1 MNWRWILLMAWR
13 DSRKN
18 RSRLFLFISSII
30 LGIAALV
37 AMNSFN
43 ENLRKDIDSQA
54 AELIGADLE
63 LESRREPSAEAMK
76 FIDSLK
82 GMSED
87 FAKEER
93 FMSMIR
99 FPKAEGSRLVQVRA
113 IEGHYPFYGEV
124 ETNPSDSYRD
134 FGTKAGVY
142 VENSLLLQFNAVV
155 NDSVQLGNNSYPIL
169 GNVLSQP
176 GQAAIAGA
184 MAPSVFV
191 PIAQLKNSGL
201 QQQGSRIEYHYYF
214 KLPKGFA
221 VDKEVEKLDK
231 KIEELQ
237 LRASTIQT
245 TKENTGRSFA
255 DMASF
260 MELVGFVALLLG
272 CIGVSSSVQIYVR
285 EKLLSVAVLRCLGTT
300 AKQAFYIF
308 LVQFA
313 GIGLIGGIIGAVLGS
328 LIQYLIPVV
337 MQDVIPVS
345 LTTGVSWLAI
355 LEGIGLGVVI
365 AVLFA
370 LLPLLAVRNISPLN
384 SIRIS
389 DKEESMFKDK
399 MSWWVYLLILIF
411 ITGFARLQMADWIQT
426 LVFVAGVGIT
436 FLLLYGVAKA
446 FTYLIRRFFPKG
458 WPYLWRQGLSN
469 LYRPNNQTVILMI
482 SIGLGTALISTMFL
496 VQDLL
501 INRVKISSEQSQ
513 ANMLMFDIQ
522 PSQHE
527 SLSKMAKEEGYP
539 ILEAVPVVTMQL
551 QSVNGV
557 TLKDVVA
564 DTSSE
569 VSSRAFRGEIRA
581 TYRDS
586 LTKTE
591 SIISGKWVG
600 VVGNKDTASVSLDQ
614 NYADNIKVKVGDRL
628 SFNVQGLI
636 IPAKVSS
643 IRQVDWNRFQSNF
656 RVVFA
661 KGSIDQ
667 APQFYLMM
675 TKVPTEIESS
685 KFQQKIVNNFPNV
698 SVIDMNAVLTVLQ
711 EILDK
716 IGFIIQFMGAFSILT
731 GIIVLISSVRISK
744 FQRIRENVLL
754 RTLGA
759 SRKQIYLITISEYL
773 FLGLL
778 SALTGIIISL
788 LASYL
793 LAIFVFESVF
803 MPSIGM
809 IALLLV
815 LIVGLTVLIG
825 LINSLSVIN
834 RSPLEA
840 LRKE

>member
-63 LESRREPSAEAMK
+63 LESRRQPSAEAMK

-82 GMSED
+82 GLSED

-124 ETNPSDSYRD
+124 ETNPSNSYRD

-142 VENSLLLQFNAVV
+142 VENSLLLQFNAIVK
-155 NDSVQLGNNSYPIL
+155 DSVQLGNNSYPIL

-231 KIEELQ
+231 RIEELQ

-355 LEGIGLGVVI
+355 LEGIGLGVII

-527 SLSKMAKEEGYP
+527 SLSKMAKAEGYP
-539 ILEAVPVVTMQL
+539 ILESVPVVTMQL

-564 DTSSE
+564 DTSNE
-569 VSSRAFRGEIRA
+569 ISSRAFRGEIRA

-591 SIISGKWVG
+591 SITSGRWVG

-803 MPSIGM
+803 VPSIGM

>member
-155 NDSVQLGNNSYPIL
+155 NDSVQLGNNSYPVL

-214 KLPKGFA
+214 KFPKGFA

-313 GIGLIGGIIGAVLGS
+313 GIGLIGGVIGAVLGS

-345 LTTGVSWLAI
+345 LRTGVSWLAI

-446 FTYLIRRFFPKG
+446 FTYLIRKFFPKG

-591 SIISGKWVG
+591 SITSGKWVG

-803 MPSIGM
+803 VPSIGM

>member
-63 LESRREPSAEAMK
+63 LESRREPSSEAMK

-142 VENSLLLQFNAVV
+142 VENSLLLQYNAVV

-446 FTYLIRRFFPKG
+446 FTYLIRKFFPKG

-591 SIISGKWVG
+591 SITSGKWVG

-759 SRKQIYLITISEYL
+759 SRKQIFLITISEYL

-803 MPSIGM
+803 VPSIGM

>member
-63 LESRREPSAEAMK
+63 LESRREPSTEAMK

-82 GMSED
+82 GLSED
-87 FAKEER
+87 FAREER

-124 ETNPSDSYRD
+124 ETNPSESYRD

-191 PIAQLKNSGL
+191 PIAQLENSGL

-522 PSQHE
+522 PSQQE
-527 SLSKMAKEEGYP
+527 SLSKMAKSEGYP

-591 SIISGKWVG
+591 SITSGKWVG

-803 MPSIGM
+803 VPSIGM
-809 IALLLV
+809 IALLLL

>member
-214 KLPKGFA
+214 KFPKGFA

-446 FTYLIRRFFPKG
+446 FTYLIRKFFPKG

-803 MPSIGM
+803 VPSIGM

>member
-1 MNWRWILLMAWR
+1 MNWKWIFLMAWR

-43 ENLRKDIDSQA
+43 MNLKKDIDAQA

-63 LESRREPSAEAMK
+63 LESRRQPSEEAMK
-76 FIDSLK
+76 FIDSIK
-82 GMSED
+82 GLSED

-113 IEGHYPFYGEV
+113 LEGNYPFYGDV
-124 ETNPSDSYRD
+124 ETSPKNS
-134 FGTKAGVY
+134 FQQFAKEKGVY
-142 VENSLLLQFNAVV
+142 LENSLLLQFNAAIQ
-155 NDSVQLGNNSYPIL
+155 DSVQLGNNTYAIL

-191 PIAQLKNSGL
+191 PIEQLENSGL
-201 QQQGSRIEYHYYF
+201 QTTGSRIEYHYYF
-214 KLPKGFA
+214 KLPKSFQ
-221 VDKEVEKLDK
+221 VDKKVKELENR
-231 KIEELQ
+231 ITELQ
-237 LRASTIQT
+237 LRSSTIKT
-245 TKENTGRSFA
+245 TKENTGRSFE

-272 CIGVSSSVQIYVR
+272 CIGVSSAVQIYVR
-285 EKLLSVAVLRCLGTT
+285 EKMISVAVLRCLGTS

-313 GIGLIGGIIGAVLGS
+313 GIGLLGGIIGAILGS

-337 MQDVIPVS
+337 MQDVLPVS
-345 LTTGVSWLAI
+345 LSTGVSWLAI
-355 LEGIGLGVVI
+355 VEGIGLGVII

-384 SIRIS
+384 SIRVS
-389 DKEESMFKDK
+389 DKEESLFKDRA
-399 MSWWVYLLILIF
+399 SWWIYLLIIGF
-411 ITGFARLQMADWIQT
+411 ITGFARLQMDNWIQT

-436 FLLLYGVAKA
+436 FLLLYGVAKG
-446 FTYLIRRFFPKG
+446 FTYLVRKYFPKK

-482 SIGLGTALISTMFL
+482 SIGLGTALIATMFL

-501 INRVKISSEQSQ
+501 INRVKLSSEQSQ

-522 PSQHE
+522 PSQGE
-527 SLSKMAKEEGYP
+527 GIRNLAKAEGYP
-539 ILEAVPVVTMQL
+539 ILESVPIVTMQL
-551 QSVNGV
+551 QSVNGT
-557 TLKDVVA
+557 TLKDVVS

-586 LTKTE
+586 LTSSE
-591 SIISGKWVG
+591 SLTSGKWVG
-600 VVGNKDTASVSLDQ
+600 KVGKNDTASVSLDKG
-614 NYADNIKVKVGDRL
+614 YAENIKVKVGDKL
-628 SFNVQGLI
+628 EFNVQGLI
-636 IPAKVSS
+636 VPAKVSS

-661 KGSIDQ
+661 SGTIDQ

-685 KFQQKIVNNFPNV
+685 KFQQKIVNSFPNV
-698 SVIDMNAVLTVLQ
+698 SVIDMNAVLKVLQ

-759 SRKQIYLITISEYL
+759 SRRQIYLITISEYL

-788 LASYL
+788 ISSYL

-803 MPSIGM
+803 VPSIGM
-809 IALLLV
+809 ILLLMF
-815 LIVGLTVLIG
+815 LIVGLTIIIG
-825 LINSLSVIN
+825 LINSLAVIN

>member
-155 NDSVQLGNNSYPIL
+155 NDSVQLGNNSYPVL

-614 NYADNIKVKVGDRL
+614 NYANNIKVKVGDRL

-778 SALTGIIISL
+778 SALTGKIISL

-803 MPSIGM
+803 VPSIGM

>member
-63 LESRREPSAEAMK
+63 LESRREPSSEAMK

-446 FTYLIRRFFPKG
+446 FTYLIRKFFPKG

-591 SIISGKWVG
+591 SITSGKWVG

-759 SRKQIYLITISEYL
+759 SRKQIFLITISEYL

-803 MPSIGM
+803 VPSIGM